1 MHRQITRTNERKN
14 DTYPDFLSAAQN
26 CLWQPPDRAYPLVQ
40 RVPMRFC
47 RVRRPDTR
55 SEISL
60 SNLIITFNMFT
71 IIGFMLT
78 GITLGYL
85 FRNIAWLQKTEKS
98 ISLTIILLLF
108 LLGTSVGSNQLIVNN
123 LATFGGQAAIL
134 ALSATCGSILA
145 SWMVLR
151 FFFRKGGEQ

>member
-1 MHRQITRTNERKN
+1 
-14 DTYPDFLSAAQN
+14 
-26 CLWQPPDRAYPLVQ
+26 
-40 RVPMRFC
+40 
-47 RVRRPDTR
+47 
-55 SEISL
+55 
-60 SNLIITFNMFT
+60 MFT
-71 IIGFMLT
+71 IIGIMLT
-78 GITLGYL
+78 GVAVGYL

-108 LLGTSVGSNQLIVNN
+108 LLGISVGSNQLIVNN